1 MVSKS
6 VPPGMLDPTEGEA
19 DINAGRE
26 ALVDLHT
33 TTIDVL
39 KGYEKMVEKAEPHFR
54 PTVQRFLDLHARHAA
69 ALERILVAKG
79 AEVDADGSLMGTIN
93 RVVVGMRAVFDEID
107 EDVLGNIKNGED
119 HALNAFD
126 DALNSGQTPED
137 ATALATMREEL
148 VVLLQEVGAAD

>member
-1 MVSKS
+1 MVSQS

-19 DINAGRE
+19 DIDAGRE

-54 PTVQRFLDLHARHAA
+54 PTVERFLDLYARHAA

-107 EDVLGNIKNGED
+107 EDVLGNIKDG
-119 HALNAFD
+119 
-126 DALNSGQTPED
+126 
-137 ATALATMREEL
+137 
-148 VVLLQEVGAAD
+148 